1 MARIQLVLA
10 NEYILWQIF
19 IFRKLV
25 WLKWEHIYSILHYS
39 SPALEIKDAKFQL
52 RPEKWYKVDYL
63 ITDAKTDYKMEFMSQ
78 YLNYINSLVSNIF
91 GCLLLCSQNGI
102 QLMSLSV
109 PICFWNLLFEMLT
122 MAKDRFPQGFVL
134 FAILCIIRSVVLFF
148 W

>member
-1 MARIQLVLA
+1 MNIYDDRYLYLGNLSDSNENISIQSCI
-10 NEYILWQIF
+10 ILPLCW
-19 IFRKLV
+19 RL
-25 WLKWEHIYSILHYS
+25 
-39 SPALEIKDAKFQL
+39 KDAKFQL

>member
-1 MARIQLVLA
+1 MNIYDDRYLYLGDLSNSNENISIQSCI
-10 NEYILWQIF
+10 ILPLRW
-19 IFRKLV
+19 RL
-25 WLKWEHIYSILHYS
+25 
-39 SPALEIKDAKFQL
+39 KDAKFQL
-52 RPEKWYKVDYL
+52 RSEKWYKVDYL

-78 YLNYINSLVSNIF
+78 YSNYINSLVSKIF
-91 GCLLLCSQNGI
+91 LLLCSQNGI

-122 MAKDRFPQGFVL
+122 IAKDRFPQGFVL